1 MRAVVYRA
9 TLEGTTCDTKN
20 MDDYFKQPALLKPS
34 KVRAAYCTRTAWV
47 MAECARLAYKDLSAL
62 IDPLAEGGFTLC
74 RVFNK
79 GGTQA
84 FLARRND
91 MLVLSFRGTQ
101 LDEWED
107 VRTHLNIPLCHAN
120 YGRVASG
127 YHEAYLGVAADIHLA
142 LDDYPELPLYITG
155 HSLGGALATIATFD
169 LHTERLAACY
179 TFGSPKVGDDDFDRS
194 LNRVPIYRVVN
205 CTDIIPRLPFAIFG
219 YKHVGDVRYLTWD
232 GKLIRSPSAFA
243 LVARR
248 VWSLL
253 WGRGHFFRDHRK
265 TEYARK
271 LARLAV
277 ADEDSRAATAAAM
290 PTMAT
295 YNLEQHVATPR
306 VLA

>member
-1 MRAVVYRA
+1 MCTLVYRA
-9 TLEGTTCDTKN
+9 TLEGTKCNTKN
-20 MDDYFKQPALLKPS
+20 MDDYFKQSALLNPPV
-34 KVRAAYCTRTAWV
+34 VRAAYCARTAWM

-62 IDPLAEGGFTLC
+62 IEPLAEGGFTLC

-84 FLARRND
+84 FLARRDD

-101 LDEWED
+101 LKEWED
-107 VRTHLNIPLCHAN
+107 VRTNLNVPLYPAKS
-120 YGRVASG
+120 GRVASG
-127 YHEAYLGVAADIHLA
+127 YHEAYLQVATDVRDA
-142 LDDYPELPLYITG
+142 LDDYPNLPLYITG
-155 HSLGGALATIATFD
+155 HSLGGALATVATFE
-169 LHTERLAACY
+169 LASERITACY

-205 CTDIIPRLPFAIFG
+205 CADVVPRLPFAIFG
-219 YKHVGDVRYLTWD
+219 YKHVGDVRYLTRD

-243 LVARR
+243 LIARR

-253 WGRGHFFRDHRK
+253 WGRGHLFRDHRK

-271 LARLAV
+271 LARLAAAHEGV
-277 ADEDSRAATAAAM
+277 RASIPAAKPAM
-290 PTMAT
+290 TM
-295 YNLEQHVATPR
+295 YEPEQHVGRPR